1 MNRDNTLR
9 NKLLKTDRSLW
20 IKQTLQK
27 KDTED
32 RFLKLYKQI
41 STGIWGRSKKTE
53 ERKSLI
59 YHYETLSFL
68 QLSVQNI
75 L

>member
-41 STGIWGRSKKTE
+41 STGI
-53 ERKSLI
+53 
-59 YHYETLSFL
+59 
-68 QLSVQNI
+68 
-75 L
+75 